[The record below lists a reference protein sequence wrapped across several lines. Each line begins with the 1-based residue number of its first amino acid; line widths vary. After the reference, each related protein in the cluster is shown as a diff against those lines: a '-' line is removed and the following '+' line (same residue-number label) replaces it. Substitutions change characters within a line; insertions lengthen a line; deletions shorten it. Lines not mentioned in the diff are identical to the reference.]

1 MDFTNRDMYYNGY
14 IYTGTP
20 LWLGREKLSILPKIN
35 DAWHTVKA
43 GDKIDS
49 IAQNYYGDSQ
59 LWWAICD
66 ANNISN
72 PIDLSGLIGTN
83 ILIPNLNNLEQSI
96 ENSRITTLK
105 NYQAGESIFN
115 IEAREGFSVGNINLK
130 ILEEGINQGQILVE
144 SGRYHSDE
152 FDDTHN

>member
-1 MDFTNRDMYYNGY
+1 MAFTNRDMYYGGY

-43 GDKIDS
+43 GDNADL
-49 IAQNYYGDSQ
+49 IAHNYYNDSQ

-72 PIDLSGLIGTN
+72 PFDLSSLIGTN
-83 ILIPNLNNLEQSI
+83 ILIPALDNLEQDI
-96 ENSRITTLK
+96 ENSRIITLK
-105 NYQAGESIFN
+105 NYQAAERIPN
-115 IEAREGFSVGNINLK
+115 LEPREGFSIGNINLK
-130 ILEEGINQGQILVE
+130 ILEEGINQGQILVD
-144 SGRYHSDE
+144 SGRYHSEE